1 VLPGSCS
8 QAQRNRGERGN
19 RRNPRGATTVWIGCS
34 VGGGCRLDRHYA
46 TPLQRRS
53 GAYAGATLGRQT
65 RPVMRIIVIVAL
77 IAVVAALFTALVFLY
92 RDRGRGNRVVA
103 ALAIR
108 VLLSMALIAFL
119 VFSWWMG
126 WIAPGGL

>member
-1 VLPGSCS
+1 
-8 QAQRNRGERGN
+8 
-19 RRNPRGATTVWIGCS
+19 
-34 VGGGCRLDRHYA
+34 
-46 TPLQRRS
+46 
-53 GAYAGATLGRQT
+53 
-65 RPVMRIIVIVAL
+65 MRAIVVIAL
-77 IAVVAALFTALVFLY
+77 IAVVTALFTALVFLY
-92 RDRGRGNRVVA
+92 RDRGRGTRVVT